1 MDQVKGVM
9 NMGAFYEQY
18 KEIDREIYRCFD
30 YIIDMFNQYKYS
42 DNTVYSTI
50 SEIMD
55 VKNSLHNIVR
65 DSNDKNEV
73 LDVIKYKAP
82 QQLKKYQ
89 QKYNDNFAS
98 EVFVRDVFNISKL
111 DLSNAVSILKREL
124 NKCKTDLND
133 YIRSKAGNDHFRYPV
148 KRARDKIEEI
158 DKAIKEFE
166 SKENDLRKLDNKK
179 ISVQGFEIMNIKVNE
194 QYYQFLLKIKKK
206 IEEYKDKTKSVLSS
220 LPH

>member
-1 MDQVKGVM
+1 
-9 NMGAFYEQY
+9 MGAYYEQY

-89 QKYNDNFAS
+89 ATFNNKYAS
-98 EVFVRDVFNISKL
+98 AVFVRDVFSISKL
-111 DLSNAVSILKREL
+111 DLSNVMSIFKKEL
-124 NKCKTDLND
+124 NKCKSDLND
-133 YIRSKAGNDHFRYPV
+133 YIRSKAGNDHFRYFST
-148 KRARDKIEEI
+148 KAKNAIEEM
-158 DKAIKEFE
+158 DEVIKEFE
-166 SKENDLRKLDNKK
+166 FKENDLRKLDNKK